1 MLGVQMHCTGST
13 SKKVYQSAGELARAG
28 EGVVYFLKQHPTKL
42 LKIFDQ
48 PPLHEAIAKLEL
60 LTNWPNRPT
69 TIAFPIETVADVAT
83 NQEVGFI
90 QPYFTNASP
99 LTRMLDN
106 ASRRSLGLPNDLAYR
121 VKLCRLL
128 AEAFALLHSIH
139 LVMGDVSDS
148 NFLMGRDW
156 LGRVTTA
163 YIIDCNSFQVT
174 VRTNKGNECYLSGV
188 ATEEYAA
195 PEVQPTD
202 WSKSLRSIHS
212 DSFGFA
218 VLAWKLLFNGA
229 HPFSVV
235 TQRSI
240 DVPPLGQRIE
250 KRQFPFHPGT
260 PLPAGWTPPPLDPS
274 LAILPSEVRDRF
286 FSAFS
291 KEDPRDRP
299 LLDDWRECLHD
310 WEKALTPSL
319 PVQLLVRL
327 QDKMVPKFQWPSM
340 SWKAPS
346 MSRWIVVAVILV
358 LWFLLTNFFMGSTP
372 TGTVPHQQ
380 IKPHRTGTTEK
391 PQRNPSPI
399 DPELFPHFPWNPPP
413 AKE

>member
-1 MLGVQMHCTGST
+1 MHGVGSR
-13 SKKVYQSAGELARAG
+13 SKKVYKAGPELARAG
-28 EGVVYFLKQHPTKL
+28 EGVVYYVERDKTVL
-42 LKIFDQ
+42 LKVFDQ
-48 PPLHEAIAKLEL
+48 PPIQDAIAKLEL
-60 LTNWPNRPT
+60 LTDWPSRPA
-69 TIAFPIETVADVAT
+69 TIAFSIETVADVST
-83 NQEVGFI
+83 NQVVGFI
-90 QPYFTNASP
+90 QPYFANATP
-99 LTRMLDN
+99 LTRMLDT
-106 ASRRSLGLPNDLAYR
+106 ASRQTLGLADDLAFR

-128 AEAFALLHSIH
+128 AEAFAKLHSIH

-174 VRTNKGNECYLSGV
+174 VRTNKGNECYPSGV

-202 WSKSLRSIHS
+202 WSKSHRSIHS

-235 TQRSI
+235 TPRSM

-274 LAILPSEVRDRF
+274 LAVLPSQIRDSF
-286 FSAFS
+286 FAAFS

-310 WEKALTPSL
+310 WERELTPSMPL
-319 PVQLLVRL
+319 QLIIRL
-327 QDKMVPKFQWPSM
+327 QDKIVPKFQWPSQ
-340 SWKAPS
+340 SWTSPS
-346 MSRWIVVAVILV
+346 LSRWIAIAALVV
-358 LWFLLTNFFMGSTP
+358 LWFLLSNFFSGSTP
-372 TGTVPHQQ
+372 AGTVPNQE
-380 IKPHRTGTTEK
+380 INPHRPGTTGK
-391 PQRNPSPI
+391 PQRPHSPI
-399 DPELFPHFPWNPPP
+399 DPELFPHFPWDSPP

>member
-1 MLGVQMHCTGST
+1 MHFIGSVSGQT
-13 SKKVYQSAGELARAG
+13 WNSHTLIAQAG
-28 EGVVYFLKQHPTKL
+28 EGRVFTVTNHSRFL
-42 LKIFDQ
+42 LKIFDE
-48 PPLHEAIAKLEL
+48 PLILNAVAKMDL
-60 LTNWPNRPT
+60 LAQWSSRPA
-69 TIAFPIETVADVAT
+69 TIAFPVETVADLAT
-83 NQEVGFI
+83 NEVVGFI
-90 QPYFTNASP
+90 QPYFANATP
-99 LTRMLDN
+99 LTRLLDT
-106 ASRRSLGLPNDLAYR
+106 SGRRSLGLPNDLAFR
-121 VKLCRLL
+121 IKLCRLL
-128 AEAFALLHSIH
+128 AEVFALLHSIH

-148 NFLMGRDW
+148 NFLIGRDW

-163 YIIDCNSFQVT
+163 YIIDSNSFQVT
-174 VRTNKGNECYLSGV
+174 VRTNKGNECYPSGV

-202 WSKSLRSIHS
+202 WSTSLRSIHS

-235 TQRSI
+235 TPRNV

-250 KRQFPFHPGT
+250 NRQFPFHPGT
-260 PLPAGWTPPPLDPS
+260 PLPAGWTSPPLDPS
-274 LAILPSEVRDRF
+274 LAVLPSQIRDCF
-286 FSAFS
+286 FAAFS

-327 QDKMVPKFQWPSM
+327 QDKMVPKFQWPSI

-346 MSRWIVVAVILV
+346 MTRWMVIAAFVV
-358 LWFLLTNFFMGSTP
+358 LWFLLSNFYSGSTP
-372 TGTVPHQQ
+372 AGTVPNKQ
-380 IKPHRTGTTEK
+380 IQPNRSGTTAK
-391 PQRNPSPI
+391 PQRPHSPI
-399 DPELFPHFPWNPPP
+399 DPELFPHFPWNQPP